1 MKHLLSSALLVLGA
15 VSLVAVPS
23 SCAGPG
29 HSEEEPAA
37 RSGSV
42 LPFAPEATWSA
53 AVQVFKG
60 LGGATAEVDAASA
73 RLRMTWSGARVVA
86 ELQPHTSGGTI
97 VRLGA
102 RKEGIDSPA
111 TVNAVLGRLQQVLN
125 GRGRR

>member
-1 MKHLLSSALLVLGA
+1 MKAHLPAILLLLGA
-15 VSLVAVPS
+15 ASLAVVPGGCASAEPS
-23 SCAGPG
+23 AQ
-29 HSEEEPAA
+29 EPVA

-111 TVNAVLGRLQQVLN
+111 T
-125 GRGRR
+125 

>member
-1 MKHLLSSALLVLGA
+1 MKATLSAVLVLLGA
-15 VSLVAVPS
+15 ASLAVVPS
-23 SCAGPG
+23 GCASTGP
-29 HSEEEPAA
+29 SAEEPVA

-60 LGGATAEVDAASA
+60 LGGATAEIDAASA

-111 TVNAVLGRLQQVLN
+111 TVNAVLGRVQQVLN